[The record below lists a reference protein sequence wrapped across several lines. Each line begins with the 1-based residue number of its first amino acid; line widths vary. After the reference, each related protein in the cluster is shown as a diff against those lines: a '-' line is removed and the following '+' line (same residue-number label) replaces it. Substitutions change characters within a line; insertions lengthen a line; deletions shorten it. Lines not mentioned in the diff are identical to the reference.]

1 MANFTGKAI
10 KESFVKLLNEKPLAR
25 ISVKDIVEDCGINRN
40 SFYYHFQDIPSL
52 LEEIITEQAD
62 ELIANYPEIES
73 LEEGIE
79 VATVFAIKNKMAV
92 FHIYNSVNR
101 DMYEKYTM
109 RLIRHV
115 VTRYLEVAFKDS
127 GVSAEDKDLAVRMVS
142 CSLFGLVY
150 DWLDSGMNEERPAD
164 IHRVCELCRGIPELI
179 IKRSNS

>member
-1 MANFTGKAI
+1 
-10 KESFVKLLNEKPLAR
+10 
-25 ISVKDIVEDCGINRN
+25 
-40 SFYYHFQDIPSL
+40 
-52 LEEIITEQAD
+52 
-62 ELIANYPEIES
+62 
-73 LEEGIE
+73 
-79 VATVFAIKNKMAV
+79 
-92 FHIYNSVNR
+92 
-101 DMYEKYTM
+101 MYEKYTM